1 MTRAAFILLTLFVF
15 GVSSQAADPPVRKR
29 LAVITTVWWKPS
41 HAWHMAERF
50 LWGYPERGR
59 WHKPPI
65 DVVSAY
71 VGQYPKNDLSRS
83 RAKEAGF
90 TIYPTIAEALRCGG
104 DKLAV
109 DAVLLIGEHGEF
121 PINELG
127 QKLYPRYEYFQE
139 ITKVFRQDGRS
150 VPVFNDK
157 HLSWKWEWAKE
168 MVDASRELSFPFLA
182 GSSLP
187 VTWRMPS
194 VDFPHGASAEEI
206 VCVAYGGK
214 EIYGFHALETLQ
226 CIAERRQGGE
236 TGVRSVTALQ
246 GDDVWRAMASGSWAK
261 GGWDPKLFEACLSRS
276 QTLKQVGNFSHRY
289 PTPEQ
294 MRKLAKDPF
303 LYRIEYRDGLKA
315 SMLLLN
321 GIVGDFTVAAR
332 IKGQPRPFSTLFYL
346 PPVPNVTYSASLMSN
361 AEKMFLTGQ
370 APYPVE
376 RTLLTSGMLE
386 SCLKSLAAGKRL
398 KTPHL
403 NVRYTTPKESTFVR
417 F

>member
-1 MTRAAFILLTLFVF
+1 MTRAVSFVF
-15 GVSSQAADPPVRKR
+15 IIVLLVSGVNSNGAEKPTPKR
-29 LAVITTVWWKPS
+29 MAVITTVWWKPS

-71 VGQYPKNDLSRS
+71 VGQYPKNDLGRS

-90 TIYPTIAEALRCGG
+90 TIYPTIADALRCGG

-139 ITKVFRQDGRS
+139 IIKVFREDGRS

-168 MVDASRELSFPFLA
+168 MVDTSRELNFPFLA

-187 VTWRMPS
+187 VTWRMPA
-194 VDFPHGASAEEI
+194 VDLPHGAPTEEI

-226 CIAERRQGGE
+226 CIAERRRGGE
-236 TGVRSVTALQ
+236 TGVRSVQALQ
-246 GDDVWRAMASGSWAK
+246 GDAVWDAMERGA
-261 GGWDPKLFEACLSRS
+261 WDPKLFEACLSRS

-289 PTPEQ
+289 PTPLQ
-294 MRKLAKDPF
+294 MRQLAKDPF
-303 LYRIEYRDGLKA
+303 LYRMEYRDGLKA

-321 GIVGDFTVAAR
+321 GLVGDFTVAAR
-332 IKGQPRPFSTLFYL
+332 IKGQAEPFSTLFYL
-346 PPVPNVTYSASLMSN
+346 PPVPNVTYSASLMAN

-386 SCLKSLAAGKRL
+386 SSPMPRSALSPA
-398 KTPHL
+398 
-403 NVRYTTPKESTFVR
+403 
-417 F
+417 

>member
-1 MTRAAFILLTLFVF
+1 MTRAVSFVF
-15 GVSSQAADPPVRKR
+15 IIVLLVSGVNSNGAEKPTPKR
-29 LAVITTVWWKPS
+29 MAVITTVWWKPS

-71 VGQYPKNDLSRS
+71 VGQYPKNDLGRS

-90 TIYPTIAEALRCGG
+90 TIYPTIADALRCGG

-139 ITKVFRQDGRS
+139 IIKVFREDGRS

-168 MVDASRELSFPFLA
+168 MVDTSRELNFPFLA

-187 VTWRMPS
+187 VTWRMPA
-194 VDFPHGASAEEI
+194 VDLPHGAPTEEI

-226 CIAERRQGGE
+226 CIAERRRGGE
-236 TGVRSVTALQ
+236 TGVRSVQALQ
-246 GDDVWRAMASGSWAK
+246 GDAVWDAMERGA
-261 GGWDPKLFEACLSRS
+261 WDPKLFEACLSRS

-289 PTPEQ
+289 PTPLQ
-294 MRKLAKDPF
+294 MRQLAKDPF

-321 GIVGDFTVAAR
+321 GLVGDFTVAAR
-332 IKGQPRPFSTLFYL
+332 IKGQAEPFSTLFYL
-346 PPVPNVTYSASLMSN
+346 PPVPNVTYSASLMAN

-398 KTPHL
+398 LTPHL
-403 NVRYTTPKESTFVR
+403 NVRYSTSKESSFAR
-417 F
+417 H

>member
-1 MTRAAFILLTLFVF
+1 MTRAAFILLTLLAI
-15 GVSSQAADPPVRKR
+15 GANSRAADAPTPKR

-50 LWGYPERGR
+50 LWGYPEQGR
-59 WHKPPI
+59 WHQPPI
-65 DVVSAY
+65 KVVSAF
-71 VGQYPKNDLSRS
+71 VGQYPKNDLSRI

-109 DAVLLIGEHGEF
+109 DAVLLIGEHGEYET
-121 PINELG
+121 NELG
-127 QKLYPRYEYFQE
+127 QKLYPRYEFFQE
-139 ITKVFRQDGRS
+139 IVKVFRADGRS

-168 MVDASRELSFPFLA
+168 MVDQSRELKFPFLA

-187 VTWRMPS
+187 VTWRMPA
-194 VDFPHGASAEEI
+194 VDLPHGAPAEEI

-226 CIAERRQGGE
+226 CIAERRRGGE
-236 TGVRSVTALQ
+236 TGVRSVHALQ
-246 GDDVWRAMASGSWAK
+246 GEDVWQAMERGAWN
-261 GGWDPKLFEACLSRS
+261 PRLFEACLSRS
-276 QTLKQVGNFSHRY
+276 QTLKQVGDFSHRY
-289 PTPEQ
+289 PMPQQ
-294 MRKLAKDPF
+294 MRQLCKTPY

-321 GIVGDFTVAAR
+321 GLVGDFTIAAR
-332 IKGQPRPFSTLFYL
+332 IKGQSKPFSTLFYL
-346 PPVPNVTYSASLMSN
+346 PPVPNVTYSASLMAN
-361 AEKMFLTGQ
+361 AEKMFFTGK

-398 KTPHL
+398 TTPHL
-403 NVRYTTPKESTFVR
+403 NVRYTAPKNSTFAR
-417 F
+417 H

>member
-1 MTRAAFILLTLFVF
+1 MTRAVSFVF
-15 GVSSQAADPPVRKR
+15 IIVLLVSGVNSNGAEKPTPKR
-29 LAVITTVWWKPS
+29 MAVITTVWWKPS

-71 VGQYPKNDLSRS
+71 VGQYPKNDLGRS
-83 RAKEAGF
+83 RAEEAGF
-90 TIYPTIAEALRCGG
+90 TIYPTIADALRCGG

-139 ITKVFRQDGRS
+139 ITTVFREDGRS

-168 MVDASRELSFPFLA
+168 MVDTSRELNFPFLA

-187 VTWRMPS
+187 VTWRMPA
-194 VDFPHGASAEEI
+194 VDLPHGAPTEEI

-226 CIAERRQGGE
+226 CIAERRRGGE
-236 TGVRSVTALQ
+236 TGVRSVQALQ
-246 GDDVWRAMASGSWAK
+246 GDAVWDAMERGA
-261 GGWDPKLFEACLSRS
+261 WDPKLFEACLSRS

-289 PTPEQ
+289 PTPLQ
-294 MRKLAKDPF
+294 MRQLAKDPF
-303 LYRIEYRDGLKA
+303 LYRMEYRDGLKA

-321 GIVGDFTVAAR
+321 GLVGDFTVAAR
-332 IKGQPRPFSTLFYL
+332 IKGQAEPFSTLFYL
-346 PPVPNVTYSASLMSN
+346 PPVPNVTYSASLMAN

-398 KTPHL
+398 PTPHL
-403 NVRYTTPKESTFVR
+403 NVRYSTSKESTFAR
-417 F
+417 H